1 MSGGFTPSLKR
12 SSVEI
17 SDVSFLASEHYSVK
31 RVGIT
36 LSAASVTA
44 DSDGN
49 KIIEAGTFVTPIT
62 AGGAPAEVGKYG
74 VYDTAATDGR
84 EAASPDVSGYLLEGV
99 NLRDGD
105 VVCGLLIHGSVLQA
119 RVVPSPVPAEIRTAV
134 AGRITFQ

>member
-12 SSVEI
+12 SGVEL

-36 LSAASVTA
+36 LSAASVTV

-49 KIIEAGTFVTPIT
+49 KIIDAGTFVTPIT
-62 AGGAPAEVGKYG
+62 GGTASEVGKYG
-74 VYDTAATDGR
+74 VLDGEATDGR
-84 EAASPDVSGYLLEGV
+84 EAPSPDVSGYLLEGV

-119 RVVPSPVPAEIRTAV
+119 RVVPSPVPDEVREAV

>member
-12 SSVEI
+12 SVVELEDI
-17 SDVSFLASEHYSVK
+17 AFLASEHYSVK

-44 DSDGN
+44 DADGN
-49 KIIEAGTFVTPIT
+49 KIIEAGTFATPIT
-62 AGGAPAEVGKYG
+62 GGDAPGEVGKYG
-74 VYDTAATDGR
+74 VYDPESSDGR

-119 RVVPSPVPAEIRTAV
+119 RVEPSPVPDEVREAV